1 MRNKITLLFVALLAL
16 VFGIFQN
23 RIQSPRAIISGEHY
37 DRSIKVEYGVPLPI
51 DHVIDGD
58 TIVLANGDS
67 VRLIGID
74 TPEEFD
80 TRKPVQCYAKEA
92 AERNKQLIGNN
103 DIKFYK
109 DISTTDKYG
118 RWLGFVYLPDETFV
132 NLELVKEGYAFAY
145 PYPPDNSKAAEFK
158 AAQDYAKQN
167 KLGLWSAC
175 TVTTLSTGREQ
186 TNPVQ

>member
-1 MRNKITLLFVALLAL
+1 MKNKLTILLLTLSFL
-16 VFGIFQN
+16 VFGIYQD
-23 RIQSPRAIISGEHY
+23 RIQSPRAVVSGEHY
-37 DRSIKVEYGVPLPI
+37 DRSVKVEYGVPI
-51 DHVIDGD
+51 RVDHVVDGD

-67 VRLIGID
+67 VRYIGID

-80 TRKPVQCYAKEA
+80 SRKPVQCFAKEA
-92 AERNKQLIGNN
+92 AARNKELIGSN

-118 RWLGFVYLPDETFV
+118 RWLGFVYLPDGTFV
-132 NLELVKEGYAFAY
+132 NLEMVKEGYGFAY

-167 KLGLWSAC
+167 KLGLWAVC